1 MDTKEKKRPAAT
13 PTGRMPG
20 TAARKKPAS
29 APRKKPAAV
38 AAAPA
43 RKRPAPAAAAPARK
57 KPASSAAATRRKRAA
72 SQASRRTSV
81 QQPQPVRKRPTPD
94 VVYTPAKPFSRS
106 RLILQLTT
114 VVAVVLALTFGLS
127 IFFKVEKVM
136 VYGAHKYDAWTVKE
150 ASGIQEGENLM
161 SFGKIQAVGKIQAA
175 LPYVKNVRIGIKLPD
190 TVNIVIEE
198 LDVAYA
204 AQDGAN
210 RWWLITAD
218 GKAVDQVDPLTA
230 DGYTKIIGVQIADP
244 VAGEQVSSWEQQ
256 PDSTDPTAE
265 TVVITVPAQE
275 RLNTALSILQYLEDN
290 SIMGLVE
297 SVNVEDLADIE
308 LWYGQQYQV
317 RLGDSSQLSYKIRCM
332 CEAVAQLK
340 DYDTGLLDISF
351 MLIQDQVIYEPF
363 LE

>member
-1 MDTKEKKRPAAT
+1 MDTKEKRRPAA
-13 PTGRMPG
+13 
-20 TAARKKPAS
+20 ARSKTD
-29 APRKKPAAV
+29 APKRKKPAAAPQKR
-38 AAAPA
+38 AAVKKKTAS
-43 RKRPAPAAAAPARK
+43 AAAAPSRRQS
-57 KPASSAAATRRKRAA
+57 ASRPV
-72 SQASRRTSV
+72 RRTSAKPR
-81 QQPQPVRKRPTPD
+81 QAEPVKKRPTPD

-106 RLILQLTT
+106 RLVLQLIT
-114 VVAVVLALTFGLS
+114 VLAVVLALTFGLS
-127 IFFKVEKVM
+127 IFFKVEKVV
-136 VYGAHKYDAWTVKE
+136 VYGAQKYDAWTVKE

-204 AQDGAN
+204 VQDGAG

-218 GKAVDQVDPLTA
+218 GKVVDQVDALTA
-230 DGYTKIIGVQIADP
+230 DGYTKILGVPIADP
-244 VAGEQVSSWEQQ
+244 VPGEQASGWEHQV
-256 PDSTDPTAE
+256 DSTDPTAE
-265 TVVITVPAQE
+265 TAVITASAQE

-297 SVNVEDLADIE
+297 SVDVEDLADIE

>member
-1 MDTKEKKRPAAT
+1 MDTKEKKR
-13 PTGRMPG
+13 
-20 TAARKKPAS
+20 
-29 APRKKPAAV
+29 
-38 AAAPA
+38 
-43 RKRPAPAAAAPARK
+43 
-57 KPASSAAATRRKRAA
+57 SAAATTRSKAGTAVRKKSSAAPQKKRSAAPAGRKAAPTAAAPSRKRTAA
-72 SQASRRTSV
+72 QPKRRAAPKPAQAK
-81 QQPQPVRKRPTPD
+81 PVKRRPTPD

-106 RLILQLTT
+106 RLILQLIT
-114 VVAVVLALTFGLS
+114 VLAVVLALTFGLS
-127 IFFKVEKVM
+127 IFFKVEKVV
-136 VYGAHKYDAWTVKE
+136 VYGTQKYDAWTVKE
-150 ASGIQEGENLM
+150 ASGIQEGENLL

-218 GKAVDQVDPLTA
+218 GKVVDQVDALTA
-230 DGYTKIIGVQIADP
+230 DDYTKIMGVHIADP
-244 VAGEQVSSWEQQ
+244 VVGEQVSAWEH
-256 PDSTDPTAE
+256 PVDSTDPTAE
-265 TVVITVPAQE
+265 TLVITVPAQE

-290 SIMGLVE
+290 SIMGLVDT
-297 SVNVEDLADIE
+297 VDVEDLADIE

-317 RLGDSSQLSYKIRCM
+317 RLGDNSQLSYKIRCM

>member
-1 MDTKEKKRPAAT
+1 MDTKEKKR
-13 PTGRMPG
+13 
-20 TAARKKPAS
+20 S
-29 APRKKPAAV
+29 A
-38 AAAPA
+38 
-43 RKRPAPAAAAPARK
+43 
-57 KPASSAAATRRKRAA
+57 AAATRGKAGTAVRKKPSAAPQKKRSAAPAGRKAAPTAAAPSRKRTAA
-72 SQASRRTSV
+72 QPKRRAAPKPAQA
-81 QQPQPVRKRPTPD
+81 QPVKRRPTPD

-106 RLILQLTT
+106 RLILQLIT
-114 VVAVVLALTFGLS
+114 VLAVVLALTFGLS
-127 IFFKVEKVM
+127 IFFKVEKVV
-136 VYGAHKYDAWTVKE
+136 VYGTQKYDAWTVKE
-150 ASGIQEGENLM
+150 ASGIQEGENLL

-218 GKAVDQVDPLTA
+218 GKVVDQVDALTA
-230 DGYTKIIGVQIADP
+230 DGYTKIMGVHIADP
-244 VAGEQVSSWEQQ
+244 IVGKQVSAWEH
-256 PDSTDPTAE
+256 PVDSTDPTAE
-265 TVVITVPAQE
+265 TLAITVPAQE

-290 SIMGLVE
+290 SIMGLVDT
-297 SVNVEDLADIE
+297 VDVEDLADIE

-317 RLGDSSQLSYKIRCM
+317 RLGDNSQLSYKIRCM

>member
-1 MDTKEKKRPAAT
+1 MDTKEKKKAAS
-13 PTGRMPG
+13 PRRGSTG
-20 TAARKKPAS
+20 T
-29 APRKKPAAV
+29 APRKRTGKAAPASRPKRTASAQAAARTRKPAAASATDRARRTEQV
-38 AAAPA
+38 ARTSARRAATKRRQA
-43 RKRPAPAAAAPARK
+43 ETVKKRPI
-57 KPASSAAATRRKRAA
+57 
-72 SQASRRTSV
+72 
-81 QQPQPVRKRPTPD
+81 PD
-94 VVYTPAKPFSRS
+94 VIYTPAKPFSHS
-106 RLILQLTT
+106 RLLLQLAT

-136 VYGAHKYDAWTVKE
+136 VYGAQKYDAWTVKE
-150 ASGIQEGENLM
+150 ASGIQEGDNLL
-161 SFGKIQAVGKIQAA
+161 SFGEIQAVGKIQAA
-175 LPYVKNVRIGIKLPD
+175 LPYVKDVRIGIKLPD

-218 GKAVDQVDPLTA
+218 GKVVDQVDGVTA
-230 DGYTKIIGVQIADP
+230 DGYTKILGVRIADP
-244 VAGEQVSSWEQQ
+244 VAGEQVYAWEHQV
-256 PDSTDPTAE
+256 DSTDPTAE
-265 TVVITVPAQE
+265 TVIVTVSAQE

-290 SIMGLVE
+290 SIMGLVS
-297 SVNVEDLADIE
+297 SVDVEDLADIE

-340 DYDTGLLDISF
+340 EYDTGLLDISF

-363 LE
+363 ME

>member
-1 MDTKEKKRPAAT
+1 MDTKEKKR
-13 PTGRMPG
+13 
-20 TAARKKPAS
+20 TAPAS
-29 APRKKPAAV
+29 GHGKTQAVKRKKPAA
-38 AAAPA
+38 ATAKKRTAAPA
-43 RKRPAPAAAAPARK
+43 APASRKSTASSPAPSRRRSTVQATRKPATKPRQAAPAK
-57 KPASSAAATRRKRAA
+57 
-72 SQASRRTSV
+72 
-81 QQPQPVRKRPTPD
+81 KRPTPD

-106 RLILQLTT
+106 RLLLQLIT
-114 VVAVVLALTFGLS
+114 VLAVVLALTLGLS

-136 VYGAHKYDAWTVKE
+136 VYGAQKYDAWTVKE

-204 AQDGAN
+204 VQDGAS
-210 RWWLITAD
+210 RWWLMTAD
-218 GKAVDQVDPLTA
+218 GKVVDQVDALTA
-230 DGYTKIIGVQIADP
+230 DGYTKILGVPIADP
-244 VAGEQVSSWEQQ
+244 VAGEQAIGWEHAV
-256 PDSTDPTAE
+256 DSTDPTAE
-265 TVVITVPAQE
+265 TVVNTVSAQE

-290 SIMGLVE
+290 SVMGLVE

-317 RLGDSSQLSYKIRCM
+317 RLGDNSQLSYKIRCM
-332 CEAVAQLK
+332 CEAIAQLK

-351 MLIQDQVIYEPF
+351 MLIKDQVIYEPF